1 MCRAA
6 HAACAADAL
15 SLGTKGDLRQG
26 LSSTL
31 PPIHPRD
38 VLVSM
43 TACGRLMSHP
53 QVYDCS
59 ADLFVFSIFKSAEG
73 FLHPG
78 KGPDQALTIRAACVG
93 ATMVGY

>member
-1 MCRAA
+1 MCQAA

-15 SLGTKGDLRQG
+15 SLGTDGDLRQG

-31 PPIHPRD
+31 PPIHPYD

-59 ADLFVFSIFKSAEG
+59 ADLFVFLSISQQRFP
-73 FLHPG
+73 HPG
-78 KGPDQALTIRAACVG
+78 KGLAQALTGCVSCVD
-93 ATMVGY
+93 ATPVE

>member
-1 MCRAA
+1 VCRAA

-31 PPIHPRD
+31 PPIHPCD

-53 QVYDCS
+53 RVYDCS
-59 ADLFVFSIFKSAEG
+59 ADLFVFLSLSQQRVSLILA
-73 FLHPG
+73 
-78 KGPDQALTIRAACVG
+78 KGLTRP
-93 ATMVGY
+93 

>member
-6 HAACAADAL
+6 HAACAANAL
-15 SLGTKGDLRQG
+15 SLGTEGDLRQG

-31 PPIHPRD
+31 PPIHPCD

-53 QVYDCS
+53 RVYDCS
-59 ADLFVFSIFKSAEG
+59 ADLFVFLSLSQQRVSLILA
-73 FLHPG
+73 
-78 KGPDQALTIRAACVG
+78 KGLTRP
-93 ATMVGY
+93 